1 MSAVSLEADSGKTS
15 AEDPQMDCEEEAD
28 KAGECLRV
36 DEKQKSVDSS
46 RGGDDRDEVMYD
58 IDIDSAGE
66 NAENSDKDDQKVD
79 EGIQSEHVVACSDS
93 DAAPMS
99 GSLDNGGHET
109 NHHADTAEAPEES
122 GESHTQTQVIFAF
135 TLDNQLLL
143 SLSHC
148 ALVHVGVSIL
158 MCFDGGGLFPTW
170 AIHY

>member
-158 MCFDGGGLFPTW
+158 MCFDGGGLFPT
-170 AIHY
+170 